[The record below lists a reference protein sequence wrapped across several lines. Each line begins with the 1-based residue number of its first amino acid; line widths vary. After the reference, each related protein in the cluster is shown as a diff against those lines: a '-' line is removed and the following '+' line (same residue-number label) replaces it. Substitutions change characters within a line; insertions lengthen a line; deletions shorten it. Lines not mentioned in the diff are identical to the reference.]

1 MEEIAEWFR
10 RDLQSLLDM
19 YKDKLS
25 VPTIMHITK
34 DVCHQT
40 LSVSHHPVL
49 HSRSIKYF
57 LQSTDINKPGSEPN
71 AFSGPDA
78 ICSQG
83 PNGCCATYK
92 NGWDACKGC
101 PMYHG
106 GK

>member
-10 RDLQSLLDM
+10 RDLQRLLDM

-34 DVCHQT
+34 DVCHKT
-40 LSVSHHPVL
+40 LSIRDNPGKFIAHIPVTVKW
-49 HSRSIKYF
+49 S
-57 LQSTDINKPGSEPN
+57 SEL
-71 AFSGPDA
+71 
-78 ICSQG
+78 CSQG
-83 PNGCCATYK
+83 PDGCCATYK